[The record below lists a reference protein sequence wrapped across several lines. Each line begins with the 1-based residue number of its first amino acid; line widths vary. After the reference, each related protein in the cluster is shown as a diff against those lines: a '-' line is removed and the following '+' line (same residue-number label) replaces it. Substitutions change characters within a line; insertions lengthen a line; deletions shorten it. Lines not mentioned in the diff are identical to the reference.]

1 MSGSKLI
8 ASLVAAVS
16 LLGAV
21 PAIAADA
28 TPESFKEAVEPICK
42 TNREANEK
50 VLDGARQ
57 NVQKGKLKKASGQLF
72 AAAKALKRAHR
83 QLSAVPKP
91 AEDTARLTKWLKGI
105 KTEIEL
111 LESTGRKLANGDKNG
126 AMKMIIRLKSNAN
139 QTNNQVLD
147 YEFRYCRINPS
158 EFL

>member
-1 MSGSKLI
+1 MSGRKLV
-8 ASLVAAVS
+8 ASLVAAVA

-21 PAIAADA
+21 PAIAAEA
-28 TPESFKEAVEPICK
+28 TPESFKTAAEPICK

-57 NVQKGKLKKASGQLF
+57 NVQAGKLKKASGQLF
-72 AAAKALKRAHR
+72 AAAKALKRAR
-83 QLSAVPKP
+83 AQLLGIPKP
-91 AEDTARLTKWLKGI
+91 SEDATRLTKWLKGI
-105 KTEIEL
+105 KTEVEL
-111 LESTGRKLANGDKNG
+111 LEATGRKLADGEKNG

-139 QTNNQVLD
+139 QTNNLVLD

>member
-1 MSGSKLI
+1 MSGRKFVVLFVI
-8 ASLVAAVS
+8 ATA

-21 PAIAADA
+21 PSIAAEA
-28 TPESFKEAVEPICK
+28 TPESFKAAAEPICK

-50 VLDGARQ
+50 VLDGARA
-57 NVQKGKLKKASGQLF
+57 NVQAGRLKKASSQLF
-72 AAAKALKRAHR
+72 AGAKALKRAR
-83 QLSAVPKP
+83 TQLLAIQKP
-91 AEDTARLTKWLKGI
+91 TEDAARLTKWLKGI

-111 LESTGRKLANGDKNG
+111 LEATARKLANGDKNG

-139 QTNNQVLD
+139 QTNNLVLD

>member
-1 MSGSKLI
+1 MSGRK
-8 ASLVAAVS
+8 LVAVFVIATA

-21 PAIAADA
+21 PSIAADP
-28 TPESFKEAVEPICK
+28 TPGTFKEAAEPICK

-57 NVQKGKLKKASGQLF
+57 NVQQGKLKKASRQLF
-72 AAAKALKRAHR
+72 AAAKALKRAR
-83 QLSAVPKP
+83 TQLLAIPKP
-91 AEDTARLTKWLKGI
+91 AEDAARLTKWLKGI
-105 KTEIEL
+105 KTEVEL
-111 LESTGRKLANGDKNG
+111 LEATGRKLADGDKNG

-139 QTNNQVLD
+139 QTNNLVLD

>member
-1 MSGSKLI
+1 MPGRKLV
-8 ASLVAAVS
+8 ASLVIAAA

-21 PAIAADA
+21 PSIAAEA
-28 TPESFKEAVEPICK
+28 TPETFKAAAEPICK

-57 NVQKGKLKKASGQLF
+57 NVQQGKLKKASRQLF
-72 AAAKALKRAHR
+72 SAAKALKRAR
-83 QLSAVPKP
+83 AQLLAIPKP
-91 AEDTARLTKWLKGI
+91 SEDAARLTKWLKGI
-105 KTEIEL
+105 KAEIGL
-111 LESTGRKLANGDKNG
+111 LESTGRKLAKGDKNG

-139 QTNNQVLD
+139 RTNNLVLD

>member
-1 MSGSKLI
+1 MSSRK
-8 ASLVAAVS
+8 LVASFVAAMA

-21 PAIAADA
+21 PAIAAEA
-28 TPESFKEAVEPICK
+28 TPETFKAAAEPICK

-57 NVQKGKLKKASGQLF
+57 NVQAGKLKKASRQLF
-72 AAAKALKRAHR
+72 AAAKALKRAR
-83 QLSAVPKP
+83 TQLLGIEKP

-105 KTEIEL
+105 KAEVEL
-111 LESTGRKLANGDKNG
+111 LESTGRKLADGDKNG
-126 AMKMIIRLKSNAN
+126 AIKMIIRLKSNAN
-139 QTNNQVLD
+139 QTNNLVLD

>member
-1 MSGSKLI
+1 MPGRKLV
-8 ASLVAAVS
+8 ASLVIATA

-21 PAIAADA
+21 PSIAAEA
-28 TPESFKEAVEPICK
+28 TPETFKAAAEPICK

-57 NVQKGKLKKASGQLF
+57 NVQQGKLKKASRQLF
-72 AAAKALKRAHR
+72 AAAKALKRAR
-83 QLSAVPKP
+83 AQLLGIPKP
-91 AEDTARLTKWLKGI
+91 TADTARLTKWLKGI
-105 KTEIEL
+105 KTEIAL

-139 QTNNQVLD
+139 QTNNLVLD
-147 YEFRYCRINPS
+147 YEFRFCRINPS